1 MHSSTTRGV
10 FIVAVAAGIA
20 AGSTRSLLTPR
31 AQQSNE
37 SRSFGPG
44 VCGPADPAYLRITN
58 ETGGQPFFMS
68 PAEIGKSALV
78 MATSASDEG
87 LILWASGTIAD
98 RGRGFTIPVDPSISQ
113 LSLSATFDGTGGT
126 LSVIGP
132 DGVTVKAGARTQETV
147 LNCGRVL
154 TIEAPAAGAW
164 RLQVS
169 PTSRFWL
176 IARGRSDLD
185 LLSAEFV
192 RLGGR
197 PGHEGF
203 FKIPGQPVAGQAAT
217 LRVQIAEPQPD
228 PPAFVLMSLRGQP
241 IGRVR
246 LTPVDDEEF
255 DGPIGL
261 PSEPFRVSI
270 VGVDRSGASYQR
282 MHAGLFHA
290 ENVELRPAGDPQTL
304 PPGEETAVSFVVR
317 NAGPRARYRIV
328 AVDAN
333 QFVARVE
340 PDSVD
345 LEPRAEQIVRVV
357 LRVPAGAPAG
367 TGVELTIT
375 ATSDG
380 PRQTSN
386 SAVQRFTVAGGR

>member
-1 MHSSTTRGV
+1 MHSSSTTRGV
-10 FIVAVAAGIA
+10 FVVAVAAGIA
-20 AGSTRSLLTPR
+20 AGSARSFLTP
-31 AQQSNE
+31 QQSNQ

-44 VCGPADPAYLRITN
+44 VCGPADPGYLRITN

-78 MATSASDEG
+78 MATSASDDG
-87 LILWASGTIAD
+87 LILWANGAIAD
-98 RGRGFTIPVDPSISQ
+98 AGRGFTIPVDPSISQ
-113 LSLSATFDGTGGT
+113 LSLSATFDGTGGAF
-126 LSVIGP
+126 SVVAP
-132 DGVTVKAGARTQETV
+132 DGVTVRAGAQTQETV
-147 LNCGRVL
+147 LNCGRLL

-197 PGHEGF
+197 PGHEGL

-217 LRVQIAEPQPD
+217 LRVRIAEPQPK

-241 IGRVR
+241 IRRVR
-246 LTPVDDEEF
+246 LMPVDDEEF
-255 DGPIGL
+255 HGPIDL

-290 ENVELRPAGDPQTL
+290 ENVELRPVGEPQTL
-304 PPGEETAVSFVVR
+304 PPGQETAVIFIVR
-317 NAGPRARYRIV
+317 NTGPRARYRIV

-357 LRVPAGAPAG
+357 LHVPAGAPAG

-386 SAVQRFTVAGGR
+386 GAVQRFTVAGSR